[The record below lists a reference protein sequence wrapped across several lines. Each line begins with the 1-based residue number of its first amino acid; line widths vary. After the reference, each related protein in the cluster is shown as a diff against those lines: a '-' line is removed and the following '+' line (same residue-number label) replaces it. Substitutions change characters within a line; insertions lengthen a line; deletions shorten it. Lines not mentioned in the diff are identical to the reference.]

1 MMAIGARP
9 NGSVV
14 FQVTFH
20 LEASDAY
27 GSMEHCSGSNNPAL
41 GRY

>member
-9 NGSVV
+9 SGSV
-14 FQVTFH
+14 FFSFNI
-20 LEASDAY
+20 EASDAY